1 MSVALMRTYLGTLI
15 RASIFF
21 KVAIGIIFFCCIDT
35 AQASSKW
42 DGRYNTKWNFRMGY
56 GSFEEVENGS
66 FCPKAL
72 PLEIEIEV
80 SEGSIVGALMNNGGG
95 NSHRFCRLYH
105 NGSISGEV
113 SAGGTFVE
121 VRVDQSDDHAKTSSY
136 KITGKIDG
144 DLYLVS
150 RNGRYHPKS
159 KFQLERLS
167 NTHVPKSKQVIVN
180 NKVEVSVAKDPPAK
194 VQPQEQPVVS
204 KQKVPTQ
211 TNINESVQSS
221 EQVANNTTTVT
232 STVSVEAPP
241 VKSSTRWKQARTPE
255 EAQRYVDDIQ
265 ASVVMFIAIAEVIE
279 KQPATLKDRVL
290 SVVTDEIK
298 RLRAEKKVLEKALT
312 QKFSTPIRPNNA
324 NLRVSSFRASDTFP
338 KIPFYIPGTSE
349 IGEMLVVPRVS
360 DEGELIYQI
369 DFLDPTSSIDKVRDT
384 INISHDNI
392 NLIIT
397 GLGKIDKWTT
407 VAQENN
413 LTRRVEKSAACVPE
427 GVCEKKKRGVSSTEV
442 VFQVYE
448 DGSTSGKLQRNKGK
462 FSVGYNFSVESSIL
476 LSAYLMYMADV
487 GAKEFNIGVM
497 SDEEVEDLF
506 E

>member
-1 MSVALMRTYLGTLI
+1 MKSSAGKYLSKTLVFAL
-15 RASIFF
+15 SIT
-21 KVAIGIIFFCCIDT
+21 IT
-35 AQASSKW
+35 ALCYFHTSQASSKW
-42 DGRYNTKWNFRMGY
+42 DGRYNTKWNFRMGH
-56 GSFEEVENGS
+56 GSV
-66 FCPKAL
+66 CPKAL

-105 NGSISGEV
+105 NGSLSGEV

-121 VRVDQSDDHAKTSSY
+121 VKVDQSDDHAKTYSSY